1 MKIWS
6 GGEAQSGGAGGSL
19 VLGIRGGFLEEG
31 TLKLE
36 KGKRRRGTWRE
47 GA

>member
-1 MKIWS
+1 MKIWLW
-6 GGEAQSGGAGGSL
+6 GKPKAGRVSL

-31 TLKLE
+31 KLKLE
-36 KGKRRRGTWRE
+36 KGKRKHGTWRE